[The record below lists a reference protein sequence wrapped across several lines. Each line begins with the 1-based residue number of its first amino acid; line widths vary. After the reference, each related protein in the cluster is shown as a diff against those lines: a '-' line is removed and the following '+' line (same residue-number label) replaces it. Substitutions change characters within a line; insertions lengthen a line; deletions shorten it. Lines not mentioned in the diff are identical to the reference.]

1 MLLKKE
7 NLYVIKGSAGMKK
20 RMKYDGTDK
29 YNGFLACLSIF
40 FYDYIYDVVLL
51 QEFFVNF
58 SIALHSID
66 ELHAIAT

>member
-1 MLLKKE
+1 
-7 NLYVIKGSAGMKK
+7 MKK

-40 FYDYIYDVVLL
+40 VYDYIYDVVLL

-58 SIALHSID
+58 LIAPHSVD
-66 ELHAIAT
+66 ELHATAT